1 MRDTPVSLDRIESD
15 FDREVE
21 RLGIRIKDMDQLK
34 VRDDVFDEITLLA
47 LYKLVH
53 KGWITAIGGSISTGK
68 EANVFFGER
77 GDQDLAI
84 KIYRI
89 RTANFNAMSEY
100 IIGDRRFTGIKRTK
114 KDLIFTWTRKEFS
127 NLKRAADAGL
137 PVPLPLV
144 WDRNIL
150 LMEFLGEDERPYPH
164 LRGVELEDPAAVYA
178 EILSFIKRLYQDA
191 GLVHADLSEFNILF
205 GKQLH
210 VIDMGQSVTPDHPR
224 ALSFLAR
231 DIANINR
238 YFSGSCPLREEREIF
253 AEITGKTK
261 EHHADWQLE

>member
-1 MRDTPVSLDRIESD
+1 VSLDRIESN

-21 RLGIRIKDMDQLK
+21 RLGVRIKDMDQLK
-34 VRDDVFDEITLLA
+34 VRDDVFDEVTLLA

-77 GDQDLAI
+77 EEQDLAI

-127 NLKRAADAGL
+127 NLKRATDAGL
-137 PVPLPLV
+137 AVPMPLV

-150 LMEFLGEDERPYPH
+150 IMEFLGEDERPYPQI
-164 LRGVELEDPAAVYA
+164 RGVELEDPVAVYA
-178 EILSFIKRLYQDA
+178 DILLFMKKLYQDA
-191 GLVHADLSEFNILF
+191 GLVHADLSEFNILY
-205 GKQLH
+205 GKHLY
-210 VIDMGQSVTPDHPR
+210 VIDMGQAVTPEHPR
-224 ALSFLAR
+224 AQFFLAR
-231 DIANINR
+231 DISNVNR
-238 YFSGSCPLREEREIF
+238 YFSGFCTVRDENEIF
-253 AEITGKTK
+253 TEITGKK
-261 EHHADWQLE
+261 GEHGAG